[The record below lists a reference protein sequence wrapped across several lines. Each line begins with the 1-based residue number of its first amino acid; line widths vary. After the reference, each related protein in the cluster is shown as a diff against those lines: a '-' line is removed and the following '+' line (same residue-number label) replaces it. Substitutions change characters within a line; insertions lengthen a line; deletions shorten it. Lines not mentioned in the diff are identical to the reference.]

1 MFKLFHRIMRR
12 LGFIP
17 VSIEKRLIREVILL
31 EQESDKLIK
40 EMLEV
45 QDENASLWDM
55 LDEIKK
61 SDIANHTTNKMEL
74 ENFLD
79 KLKEAM
85 TDEMIKDFKPV
96 GEA

>member
-1 MFKLFHRIMRR
+1 MRR
-12 LGFIP
+12 AGF
-17 VSIEKRLIREVILL
+17 VSASKERQLIREVILL
-31 EQESDKLIK
+31 EQENDKLIK

-61 SDIANHTTNKMEL
+61 SDIAEHTSNQMNLESFME
-74 ENFLD
+74 E
-79 KLKEAM
+79 LKDAM
-85 TDEMIKDFKPV
+85 TDEMMKDFKPV

>member
-1 MFKLFHRIMRR
+1 MFKLFYRIIRR

-17 VSIEKRLIREVILL
+17 ISKEKRLTREIILL
-31 EQESDKLIK
+31 EQENDKLIK
-40 EMLEV
+40 EMVEV

-61 SDIANHTTNKMEL
+61 SDIAEHADNKMNLDAFMEEL
-74 ENFLD
+74 KD
-79 KLKEAM
+79 AM
-85 TDEMIKDFKPV
+85 TDEMMKDFKPV